1 MPVYER
7 NTSGVES
14 SSSRRLHILLMV
26 LPFVLTGYLLS
37 SGDSGV
43 TKLWDQTRRIE
54 ILERDIQQLAK
65 KNADLVEEV
74 ELLTND
80 PKTIERIARER
91 YGMVKDNESVYMV
104 YPKPPDR
111 KFP

>member
-1 MPVYER
+1 MPAYAR
-7 NTSGVES
+7 NTSRVEPAS
-14 SSSRRLHILLMV
+14 ARRLHILLMV
-26 LPFVLTGYLLS
+26 LPFALTTYLLS
-37 SGDSGV
+37 SGDGGLS
-43 TKLWDQTRRIE
+43 KLWDQSRRIE
-54 ILERDIQQLAK
+54 ILEIDIEQLAM

-104 YPKPPDR
+104 YPTPPAR
-111 KFP
+111 KSP

>member
-1 MPVYER
+1 MPVFER
-7 NTSGVES
+7 KTLYIEPAST
-14 SSSRRLHILLMV
+14 RRLYILLIV

-43 TKLWDQTRRIE
+43 TKLWNQAERIE
-54 ILERDIQQLAK
+54 VLRTDIERIK
-65 KNADLVEEV
+65 KENVALVEEV
-74 ELLTND
+74 NLLTDD

-104 YPKPPDR
+104 YPGPPTHTSR
-111 KFP
+111 